1 MGTQKPGEWASLV
14 LTRFEDQ
21 VRELRRS
28 ACRVGLLFSLVSWPS
43 SSPSSSLLVRLTPR
57 YPLPVWLPPP
67 PNVTS
72 TMYSVSLPIP
82 RTPPSSFRLETRI
95 PITATFSAANPAS
108 TSSLLSYSL
117 ISPFSNYRI
126 SSLPRACRVDFARAG
141 GC

>member
-72 TMYSVSLPIP
+72 TMYSVSLRSLVRLLRVFVLKHGSRSRLRFRR
-82 RTPPSSFRLETRI
+82 RTPRAPLPF
-95 PITATFSAANPAS
+95 
-108 TSSLLSYSL
+108 SL
-117 ISPFSNYRI
+117 IRLFLLFPIIEF
-126 SSLPRACRVDFARAG
+126 PRYPVRVG
-141 GC
+141 